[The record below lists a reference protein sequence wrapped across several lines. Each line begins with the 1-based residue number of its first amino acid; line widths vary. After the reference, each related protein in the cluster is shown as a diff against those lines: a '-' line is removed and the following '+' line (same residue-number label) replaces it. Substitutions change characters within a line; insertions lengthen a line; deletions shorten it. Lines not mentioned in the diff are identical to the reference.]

1 MKVVHIVPGSAGPFY
16 CQNCLRDA
24 ALMQALRRQGH
35 DVVIVPLY
43 LPLLAEA
50 EAEADLSARAP
61 VFFGAIRLYLSERY
75 PVWRRLPVRFSRAFD
90 HPRLLN
96 WAGRRAGSTR
106 SAGLEEMTLSMLH
119 GSDGRQ
125 AQEMQRLID
134 WLQADG
140 RPDILHL
147 SNALLAGLARPLT
160 QALDVPVVCSLQDED
175 TWIDAMRAPY
185 PARVWETIAACS
197 RHVARFM
204 AVSHYYADRVR
215 ARLDLPATKFSVVY
229 PGVPMAEYTP
239 APREPDPPALG
250 FLARMS
256 EELGLGIL
264 VEAFLQLRR
273 DYGMSTLQLKVM
285 GGCTRDDRT
294 FLRRLRTRLRR
305 EKALAATEFHHDL
318 DREAR
323 LEFLQGLSVVSVPA
337 ARGEA
342 FGLHLIEAMAA
353 GVPVVQP
360 AAGAYPEIVRA
371 TGGGVLIE
379 RAQPDLLAAA
389 VARLLQDPEQR
400 RACGRRGRASVQ
412 RQFSVEQMAAR
423 VVALYLE
430 VANCAK

>member
-1 MKVVHIVPGSAGPFY
+1 MGDPVGAADWRGSVSLVQEVLGFEFAMELIP
-16 CQNCLRDA
+16 
-24 ALMQALRRQGH
+24 
-35 DVVIVPLY
+35 
-43 LPLLAEA
+43 
-50 EAEADLSARAP
+50 
-61 VFFGAIRLYLSERY
+61 
-75 PVWRRLPVRFSRAFD
+75 
-90 HPRLLN
+90 
-96 WAGRRAGSTR
+96 
-106 SAGLEEMTLSMLH
+106 
-119 GSDGRQ
+119 DG
-125 AQEMQRLID
+125 MP
-134 WLQADG
+134 
-140 RPDILHL
+140 RPD
-147 SNALLAGLARPLT
+147 
-160 QALDVPVVCSLQDED
+160 
-175 TWIDAMRAPY
+175 
-185 PARVWETIAACS
+185 
-197 RHVARFM
+197 
-204 AVSHYYADRVR
+204 
-215 ARLDLPATKFSVVY
+215 
-229 PGVPMAEYTP
+229 
-239 APREPDPPALG
+239 
-250 FLARMS
+250 
-256 EELGLGIL
+256 
-264 VEAFLQLRR
+264 
-273 DYGMSTLQLKVM
+273 
-285 GGCTRDDRT
+285 
-294 FLRRLRTRLRR
+294 LRR